1 MLKTRDNHKSSPHI
15 LSSCTCFIRGQSA
28 RWLSKELLD
37 WVHKSSLTFLHVL
50 LKLVIRGPSST
61 TEVMSKKPSRFYNLC
76 LSFRAWMAFKRR
88 KQKVAQSYLNFL
100 RFFINGLEKFGSL
113 LALGEPNHRP
123 CCIVDEKLRST
134 LSEMMY
140 TINTLDMQVLSK
152 ENEKKNLKK
161 RKDTL
166 MMRIYFE
173 LHEYVFFFFFEKEKC
188 IDRLITYQ
196 WKNII
201 LFYILIVFIAI
212 KKIKIQDK
220 SNMNLPHQCFHNLK
234 YEISI

>member
-1 MLKTRDNHKSSPHI
+1 VLKTRDNHKSSPHI

-173 LHEYVFFFFFEKEKC
+173 LHEYVFFFF
-188 IDRLITYQ
+188 
-196 WKNII
+196 WKREM
-201 LFYILIVFIAI
+201 YR
-212 KKIKIQDK
+212 
-220 SNMNLPHQCFHNLK
+220 
-234 YEISI
+234 